1 MAFELWAT
9 QTQKTQVL
17 NYMQCKMTELE
28 VTERSFSIYPTVV
41 SINVQLDWDY
51 TLFIDKKN
59 YQ

>member
-1 MAFELWAT
+1 
-9 QTQKTQVL
+9 
-17 NYMQCKMTELE
+17 MTELE
-28 VTERSFSIYPTVV
+28 VTERSFSVYPTVV